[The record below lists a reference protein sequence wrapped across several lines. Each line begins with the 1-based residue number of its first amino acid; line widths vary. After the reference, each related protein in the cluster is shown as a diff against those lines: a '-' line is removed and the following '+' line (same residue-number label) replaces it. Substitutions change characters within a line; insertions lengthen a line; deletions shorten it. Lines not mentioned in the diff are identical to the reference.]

1 MVKGTHGKRHP
12 PSAGRGNL
20 AGLIQAFLDSLYLI
34 IRISAFFR
42 LEVPGPRTPEAGPHP
57 SASPSRPVDTPS
69 MQMNVP
75 AQSAPGGGAARSEG
89 TCGRWAP
96 LAVPLLRIRARVS
109 EGPG

>member
-1 MVKGTHGKRHP
+1 
-12 PSAGRGNL
+12 
-20 AGLIQAFLDSLYLI
+20 
-34 IRISAFFR
+34 
-42 LEVPGPRTPEAGPHP
+42 
-57 SASPSRPVDTPS
+57 